1 MISQWTSNADIRY
14 TSPEVATPAML
25 GEESETMKSVQAR
38 RTEPKAVDAF
48 EDLPAEER
56 LERNRK
62 LAALLREWEND
73 PTGEGERFW
82 PILKAELDRLD

>member
-1 MISQWTSNADIRY
+1 MR
-14 TSPEVATPAML
+14 
-25 GEESETMKSVQAR
+25 SVQAR
-38 RTEPKAVDAF
+38 QERATAANPF
-48 EDLPAEER
+48 EDLPAEEQ

-82 PILKAELDRLD
+82 PILKAELDRRD

>member
-1 MISQWTSNADIRY
+1 MRPVRTRRMD
-14 TSPEVATPAML
+14 
-25 GEESETMKSVQAR
+25 AR
-38 RTEPKAVDAF
+38 REAKAVGPF
-48 EDLPAEER
+48 EDLPAEEQ

>member
-1 MISQWTSNADIRY
+1 MR
-14 TSPEVATPAML
+14 
-25 GEESETMKSVQAR
+25 SVQAR
-38 RTEPKAVDAF
+38 RMATKTADPL
-48 EDLPAEER
+48 EDLPAEEQ

-82 PILKAELDRLD
+82 PILKAELDRRD